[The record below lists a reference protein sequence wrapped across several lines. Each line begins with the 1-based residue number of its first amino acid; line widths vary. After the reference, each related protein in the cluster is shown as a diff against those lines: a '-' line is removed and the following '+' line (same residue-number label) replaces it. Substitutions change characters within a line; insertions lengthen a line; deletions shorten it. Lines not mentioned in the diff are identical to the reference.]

1 MKKYPKELWV
11 TFGRD
16 GIARKV
22 FGIEY
27 LAKLSAIDDGRTK
40 AKRYHLHPGNEVKL
54 KRENAMMRRWLKIIF
69 DVPTGDEMFSVR
81 AEIRAKLPDLF
92 KTKKWGSK

>member
-1 MKKYPKELWV
+1 MTDYKYATEWLGYVSKSPPEEHGGFDPA
-11 TFGRD
+11 TIEGARD
-16 GIARKV
+16 TLREIR
-22 FGIEY
+22 
-27 LAKLSAIDDGRTK
+27 R
-40 AKRYHLHPGNEVKL
+40 L